1 MNESKKLR
9 RSLIIAVLALLAALL
24 SVTAATFAWYIYNT
38 AGRTTKVE
46 MAAGSSVS
54 LEISNARDGE
64 YKSSTV
70 MEDFK
75 GLLTPVSTDNISRGF
90 QRAEEFAAINQGTEN
105 ERLVATLFGKST
117 EDADTAKIDFHK
129 TSLFLRTS
137 APTLDIYLSDIRADN
152 YSDIDADSTEEP
164 PPIATAMRLGL
175 VVMRKDENGNYPE
188 YIFDLTTKA
197 SSHRETGNN
206 GDRVPSDDHVLDS
219 TKDDGTTIE
228 FRPYNSSHFC
238 DYDKNTGKVSLKQDS
253 KPLFTLTNQG
263 GSEGDKYGAPV
274 EVQVYLWLEGCD
286 LDCTLDVAGTT
297 LENLT
302 LSFAGYAGEGA

>member
-1 MNESKKLR
+1 MKESKKLR
-9 RSLIIAVLALLAALL
+9 RSLITAALALLAALF

-38 AGRTTKVE
+38 SARTTKVE

-54 LEISNARDGE
+54 LQISNARDGE
-64 YKSSTV
+64 YKSSAE
-70 MEDFK
+70 MADFE
-75 GLLTPVSTDNISRGF
+75 GSLNPVSTDKISQGF
-90 QRAEEFAAINQGTEN
+90 QRAEWFDRQELPDGN
-105 ERLVATLFGKST
+105 ERLFAALFGKG
-117 EDADTAKIDFHK
+117 EENVDYHK

-137 APTLDIYLSDIRADN
+137 APTLDIYLSDIRAN
-152 YSDIDADSTEEP
+152 NFSDIDSDPAGEP
-164 PPIATAMRLGL
+164 PPIATALRLGL

-188 YIFDLTTKA
+188 YIFDVTTEA
-197 SSHRETGNN
+197 SPYRETGDNA
-206 GDRVPSDDHVLDS
+206 DRFPSDDHVLDS

-228 FRPYNSSHFC
+228 FHPYNSGNFC
-238 DYDKNTGKVSLKQDS
+238 NYDKNTGSASLKPDS

-263 GSEGDKYGAPV
+263 SSDDDKYGAPV

-286 LDCTLDVAGTT
+286 LDCTLDIAGTT